1 MTLSQRLLQHV
12 TILREIAEP
21 ISVLE
26 VSTVVLNALAAESG
40 DRPLDVGTARH
51 GLAHPAFDLIQLT

>member
-21 ISVLE
+21 ILE